1 MEDQGFV
8 HGECRGG
15 NHHRVDRA
23 LELPRFRVMSIFMI
37 HRIEEN
43 LKNSTGLEGESQDL
57 GSSLNFMS
65 PITASTSFHPSEHK
79 VHHL

>member
-1 MEDQGFV
+1 MESAEEV
-8 HGECRGG
+8 IIT
-15 NHHRVDRA
+15 
-23 LELPRFRVMSIFMI
+23 ELIGLWNCPDIFMI

-43 LKNSTGLEGESQDL
+43 LKNSTGLEGKSQDL